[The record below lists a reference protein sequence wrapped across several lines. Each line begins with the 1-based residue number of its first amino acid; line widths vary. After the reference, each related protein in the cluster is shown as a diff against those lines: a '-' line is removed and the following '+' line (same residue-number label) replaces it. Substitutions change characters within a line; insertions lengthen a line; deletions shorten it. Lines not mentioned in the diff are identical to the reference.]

1 MCQAPSV
8 HGMASPNTH
17 TTRATTP
24 GTGAPAPATG
34 RVPLWLLA
42 LALAA
47 FATGTDDMVIAG
59 LLPELSADLGVGV
72 PAAGQLV
79 TVYALVYGLG
89 APVLAV
95 LTAHA
100 ARRRLLVRS
109 AVLFTLANLLMAV
122 APGYGTLLV
131 LRVVAA
137 ALAAVIVPAALAV
150 VADLAPEGRRGR
162 WLSGVTA
169 GITLSLI
176 VGVPLGTW
184 VAELVH
190 WRATMVLVAGVA
202 GLAAL
207 GMMHL
212 PGKGETVEARDV
224 PARLAPLTSLPVL
237 TVSLAMVV
245 AGSGGMMGY
254 IYLAPL
260 VEHLT
265 GDLGAL
271 PLLILVFGV
280 AGFGGVLLGGRG
292 TDRVGPAMTL
302 AIGFGTAVMMTAV
315 LAALARSAPGS
326 IPSPVLACVIAVWA
340 VGLWS
345 FSPPIQ
351 AWLLPRAVGSEGAVL
366 ALSTSGMYLGF
377 AGAGAVGGVVI
388 TESGVAAV
396 PLAASILLAL
406 GGLLLAASMGWT
418 TRREGSRYAD
428 R

>member
-1 MCQAPSV
+1 
-8 HGMASPNTH
+8 MASPNTS
-17 TTRATTP
+17 TTRPTP
-24 GTGAPAPATG
+24 SPDTAGPRTRPTP
-34 RVPLWLLA
+34 VWLLA

-89 APVLAV
+89 APILAV
-95 LTAHA
+95 LTARA
-100 ARRRLLVRS
+100 ARRRLLIRS
-109 AVLFTLANLLMAV
+109 AVLFTVANILMAV
-122 APGYGTLLV
+122 APGYGSLLV
-131 LRVVAA
+131 LRIVAA
-137 ALAAVIVPAALAV
+137 ALAAVIVPASLAV
-150 VADLAPEGRRGR
+150 VADLAPEERRGR

-184 VAELVH
+184 VADLVH
-190 WRATMVLVAGVA
+190 WRATMVLVAGVT

-207 GMMHL
+207 GMTHL
-212 PGKGETVEARDV
+212 PRSGGSSEEVPDL
-224 PARLAPLTSLPVL
+224 PARLAPLTSQPVL
-237 TVSLAMVV
+237 SVSLAMVV

-271 PLLILVFGV
+271 APLILVFGA

-292 TDRVGPAMTL
+292 ADRLGPATTL
-302 AIGFGTAVMMTAV
+302 AIGFGTAVAMTAV
-315 LAALARSAPGS
+315 LAVLARTAAGAVPV
-326 IPSPVLACVIAVWA
+326 PVLAGVTAVWA
-340 VGLWS
+340 AGLWS
-345 FSPPIQ
+345 FSPPMQ
-351 AWLLPRAVGSEGAVL
+351 AWLLPRARGSEGAVM

-377 AGAGAVGGVVI
+377 AAAGAIGGLVI
-388 TESGVAAV
+388 TESGAPAV

-406 GGLLLAASMGWT
+406 GGLLLAPYLRWT
-418 TRREGSRYAD
+418 THREGSRHAD